1 MSELAQVVDFE
12 NLNLN
17 DIDPTFKPVEDG
29 VYILKLLGL
38 QWKEFAGKQESNQG
52 QVYVSLN
59 GKFGITNHPKHS
71 GRKLYHNFFL
81 GNNYELKALRRI
93 MDATGVAQNP
103 GETLKDWAGR
113 ISVEAPTFKAAVAQQ
128 QAKDFTTKQGRV
140 DPLSGEPVMEAVINF
155 RNVEIA

>member
-1 MSELAQVVDFE
+1 MEVAQVVDFE

-17 DIDPTFKPVEDG
+17 DIDPTFKPVEEG
-29 VYILKLLGL
+29 PYVLKLLGL
-38 QWKEFAGKQESNQG
+38 AWKESTGKKETNQG
-52 QVYVSLN
+52 TVYVSLN

-81 GNNYELKALRRI
+81 SNSYELKALRRI

-103 GETLKDWAGR
+103 GETLKGWAER
-113 ISVEAPTFKAAVAQQ
+113 ISVESPMFKVPVKQQ
-128 QAKDFTTKQGRV
+128 QAKDFTTKEGRV
-140 DPLSGEPVMEAVINF
+140 DPASGEPVMENVIDF